1 MIDLQDLLGREWEYP
16 MRDYGP
22 RGFVS
27 VGLLDVNAVIRT
39 NQNQVDIIQN
49 TDFHV
54 FILINYVHLTPS
66 VLHCAV
72 RVKKPEQR
80 AVQTLLLELSPR

>member
-39 NQNQVDIIQN
+39 N
-49 TDFHV
+49 
-54 FILINYVHLTPS
+54 
-66 VLHCAV
+66 
-72 RVKKPEQR
+72 
-80 AVQTLLLELSPR
+80 